1 MNVSMKKQDT
11 EIYELHAD
19 FCKTIG
25 SSKRLMIIELLAK
38 REMNVSEI
46 VKALDVRPSNISQHL
61 RVLRLR
67 NIVKSRKEGQT
78 VYYSL
83 TDSRML
89 KICNEMRSLLLYGME
104 KRGEKARG
112 MIKREKK

>member
-1 MNVSMKKQDT
+1 MNVCMKKQDT

-19 FCKTIG
+19 FCNTIA
-25 SSKRLMIIELLAK
+25 SSKRLMIIDLLAG

-46 VKALDVRPSNISQHL
+46 ARALDVRPSNISQHL

-67 NIVKSRKEGQT
+67 NIVKFRKEGQT

-83 TDSRML
+83 TNPKIA
-89 KICNEMRSLLLYGME
+89 KICSEIRSILL
-104 KRGEKARG
+104 
-112 MIKREKK
+112 

>member
-19 FCKTIG
+19 FCNTIA
-25 SSKRLMIIELLAK
+25 SSKRLMIIDLLAG

-46 VKALDVRPSNISQHL
+46 ARALDVRLSNISQHL
-61 RVLRLR
+61 RILRLR

-83 TDSRML
+83 TNPRIA
-89 KICNEMRSLLLYGME
+89 KICNEIRSILL
-104 KRGEKARG
+104 
-112 MIKREKK
+112 

>member
-19 FCKTIG
+19 FCNTIA
-25 SSKRLMIIELLAK
+25 SSKRLMIIDLLAG

-46 VKALDVRPSNISQHL
+46 AKVVDVRPSNISQHL
-61 RVLRLR
+61 RILRLR

-83 TDSRML
+83 TNPRIA
-89 KICNEMRSLLLYGME
+89 KICNEIRSILL
-104 KRGEKARG
+104 
-112 MIKREKK
+112 